1 MLYDFIQF
9 LVVKLQFFMNFGI
22 IEWFVNLNFFFLK
35 LQFECLVCFK
45 YIIIFYIILGFNLLV
60 FNDFYDSNI
69 ILVELIFQL
78 VDDIIIVID
87 GFSYSFD
94 VDVEYGSDGSKKSFF
109 VQMIVVIYDKIVV
122 NFV

>member
-1 MLYDFIQF
+1 MILFSFYR
-9 LVVKLQFFMNFGI
+9 KFGI
-22 IEWFVNLNFFFLK
+22 FKWFVNQNFFFLK
-35 LQFECLVCFK
+35 LKFECLVCFK

-109 VQMIVVIYDKIVV
+109 VQMIMVIYDKIVV